1 MEVKCI
7 ENNLL
12 IGSCKEELTM
22 SYTKQTWATGDVIT
36 TDKMNHME
44 DGIASNESSSNT
56 LVVTVIDDSE
66 QERSVLDKTW
76 QEIYDAFSTRNVV
89 LVQEGLKR
97 SLMQIYMVTGSSYV
111 AEFYNDFIFYADTA
125 NDYPSSQW
133 D

>member
-1 MEVKCI
+1 
-7 ENNLL
+7 
-12 IGSCKEELTM
+12 M
-22 SYTKQTWATGDVIT
+22 SYEKQTWQTGDVIT
-36 TDKMNHME
+36 ANKMNHME

-97 SLMQIYMVTGSSYV
+97 SLMQIYMATGSSYV